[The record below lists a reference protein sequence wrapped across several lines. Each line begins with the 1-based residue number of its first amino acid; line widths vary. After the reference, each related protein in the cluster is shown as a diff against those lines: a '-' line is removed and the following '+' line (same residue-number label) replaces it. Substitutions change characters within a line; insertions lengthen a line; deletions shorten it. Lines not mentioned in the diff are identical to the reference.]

1 MNGCDCA
8 PTPGPVCM
16 PPLRAGEVDGRY
28 IDASTDLG
36 IVGDKITSIATVA
49 IGIYR
54 ADGTAITGNDL
65 RLAGASWPNTL
76 DDRGLR
82 VTVGFYAP
90 PASAGVPYWLTFT
103 VNETLQGRLYIR
115 DLTMTIT
122 PVLG

>member
-1 MNGCDCA
+1 
-8 PTPGPVCM
+8 VCI

-36 IVGDKITSIATVA
+36 IVHDKITDIATVA

-54 ADGTAITGNDL
+54 ADGAPVTGNDL

-76 DDRGLR
+76 DATGLR

-90 PASAGVPYWLTFT
+90 PGSANVPYWITFT
-103 VNETLQGRLYIR
+103 VNQTLQGRLYIR
-115 DLTMTIT
+115 DLHMQVT
-122 PVLG
+122 PILG